1 MSSVNLHSGTAEQH
15 SSPSMVHGQ
24 SQYTAADKMSA
35 LSMARCRSDY
45 SAAADMSTHSDEF
58 AFPSPPRRR
67 HTKREAIQIS
77 DCDRTLAGRR
87 THVSNRLPV

>member
-35 LSMARCRSDY
+35 LSMAHCRSDY
-45 SAAADMSTHSDEF
+45 SAAADMSTHFDEF
-58 AFPSPPRRR
+58 AFHHLPADDTPSA
-67 HTKREAIQIS
+67 KRFKSVTA
-77 DCDRTLAGRR
+77 TGR
-87 THVSNRLPV
+87 